1 MGESMKQ
8 LQEILP
14 IYSVEQDMIL
24 SKMGDITLAYQME
37 LPEIFTLSSADYEH
51 LHQLWV
57 RALKL
62 LPVRTLLHKQDWFVA
77 EQFQGDFE
85 KEQDFLSRS
94 SERFFHGRSYLS
106 HRCYLFLTLSPSDR
120 KRVNSYFSSLLRKH
134 IVPLETLD
142 PAFAKSFASVCAQFI
157 KVLSDSGM
165 IRCERIEG
173 DRLVEL
179 INQYLVLDSDGVKRD
194 LDFSAGIRVGEKYCE
209 LFTLSDLHDYPS
221 YCGSRIRYEPFSTE
235 AGSFPVG
242 FTAALGQLLPCDHI
256 YNQYVLVE
264 DAVEVAAQLEKRRL
278 RFQSLSLYGRENQIA
293 KEATDEFL
301 QQMVQQQQTPVRAH
315 FNILAWTHDHGQL
328 QLVRNA
334 CTAALSAIEV
344 RPKIETVGAPQIFW
358 AGIPGNAADLPINE
372 TALLFAP
379 QAACFLHQETQYQ
392 TSASSFGIRLGD
404 RISGRPLQ
412 VDLSDAP
419 MKQGIISN
427 RNKFI
432 IGPSGSGKSFFTNH
446 LLRSYY
452 YQGTHIVLV
461 DIGHSYKGLC
471 ELLGGIYF
479 SYTDTQRIAFNPFH
493 GEPDQE
499 KKESIKALLV
509 TLWKK
514 DSESFS
520 RSEYVALSNA
530 LQLYYQKE
538 IAHRSFDSFYE
549 FLSNDFIKTV
559 RADGVKD
566 SDFDLSNFLYV
577 LRPYYKGGEFDYLLN
592 ATENLDLLDQR
603 LIVFEL
609 DTIKDHPILF
619 PVVTIIIMELF
630 LAKIRR
636 LKGVRKI
643 ILIEEAWKAIA
654 KAGMAEYIRYLYK
667 TIRKHYGEPIVVT
680 QELDDIL
687 SSEIVK
693 QTIIAMSDCKILFD
707 QSRYEQQFKEVQ
719 ALLGLS
725 EKEKM
730 LVLSLNKA
738 NEAGMKYKE
747 VFISLGGRYVRVYRV
762 EVSLEE
768 YLTYT
773 TEEKEKLQVMGAFE
787 QTGNMETAI
796 KQIVNENE

>member
-1 MGESMKQ
+1 MKQ
-8 LQEILP
+8 LDDILP

-24 SKMGDITLAYQME
+24 SKMGDITLAYRLA
-37 LPEIFTLSSADYEH
+37 LPEIFTLSTSDYEN
-51 LHQLWV
+51 LHQIWV
-57 RALKL
+57 RAIKL

-94 SERFFHGRSYLS
+94 SERFFQGRSYLS
-106 HRCYLFLTLSPSDR
+106 HHCYLFLSLSPLGR

-134 IVPLETLD
+134 IVPVETLD
-142 PAFAKSFASVCAQFI
+142 PAFAKSFTSVCAQFI
-157 KVLSDSGM
+157 NVLSDSGL

-173 DRLVEL
+173 DRLEEL

-194 LDFSAGIRVGEKYCE
+194 LDFSEGVRVGEKYCE
-209 LFTLSDLHDYPS
+209 LFTLSDLYDFPT
-221 YCGSRIRYEPFSTE
+221 YCGSRIRYEPYSTE

-256 YNQYVLVE
+256 YNQYVMVE
-264 DAVEVAAQLEKRRL
+264 DVGEVAKQLEKRRL
-278 RFQSLSLYGRENQIA
+278 RFQSLSLYGRENQVA
-293 KEATDEFL
+293 KEATEAFL
-301 QQMVQQQQTPVRAH
+301 QQMVQQQQMPVRVH
-315 FNILAWTHDHGQL
+315 FNILAWTNNKSEQ
-328 QLVRNA
+328 QVVRNA
-334 CTAALSAIEV
+334 CIAALSSIDV
-344 RPKIETVGAPQIFW
+344 CPKIETVGAPQIFW
-358 AGIPGNAADLPINE
+358 AGIPGNAADLPVNE
-372 TALLFAP
+372 TALLFAQ
-379 QAACFLHQETQYQ
+379 QAACFLHQETQYH
-392 TSASSFGIRLGD
+392 SSVSSFGIRLGD

-412 VDLSDAP
+412 VDLSDEP
-419 MKQGIISN
+419 IKQGIISN

-432 IGPSGSGKSFFTNH
+432 LGPSGSGKSFFTNH

-471 ELLGGIYF
+471 ELLGGTYF

-514 DSESFS
+514 DSEAFS

-538 IAHRSFDSFYE
+538 IDNRSFDSFYE
-549 FLSNDFIKTV
+549 FLSNDFVKIV

-592 ATENLDLLDQR
+592 ATDNLDLLNQR

-707 QSRYEQQFKEVQ
+707 QSRYEQQFKDVQ

-738 NEAGMKYKE
+738 NEAGKKYKE
-747 VFISLGGRYVRVYRV
+747 VFISLGGRYARVYRV

-773 TEEKEKLQVMGAFE
+773 TEEKEKLQVMRAFE

-796 KQIVNENE
+796 KKIVNENE